1 MIIHN
6 EQHTKSPTERAKAFA
21 RMSFHPTTFTAVMGG
36 MLLAFL
42 ITTSSTVEAGIW
54 PWGKKKE
61 ETAAPKDQPQ
71 SPPRDIGN
79 LNAGIR
85 NLLLDAHAAYQK
97 DDLEKAL
104 RMAQRAEKLAKAS
117 TQVTGK
123 ESELQGIAA
132 RFVAEISQQL
142 DLKKA
147 TAQAANAPQAG
158 LNGSSVEKPAVN
170 TAVTSKTAETVPATA
185 EAAATQETHLDS
197 RPGAKVAVTQAAPPA
212 TAKKTSEEA
221 FDWADL
227 SEGAAEKAPVQDP
240 SKATPMGSEQA
251 LREGSLLL
259 QSTAPIVE
267 KSSIQTKSSLPVP
280 DNDNDAVVKAQP
292 ATRFAERATTS
303 PQMPEWAAEELSDAP
318 LFEPAGSSATA
329 GVAPRANELPLVA
342 VTRRDTEMPAWAL
355 SAEDEVATPPE
366 KQHQAAKE
374 VEPEARVRFQLDDPF
389 AEADPF
395 GVVEQDSQ
403 PVPATAQGSPSDRK
417 SQADREIQAGTAEIS
432 ISQIV
437 GEPQLLGWREISSP
451 DIEEPAKL
459 EPLLRMQVE
468 QAAASTRDLRKRLL
482 ESSTQ
487 GSRHAELSHQPARSD
502 EKTIELAS
510 RTLVEPVATKRP
522 EDDRFAMLRSPA
534 TPVNPTPAS
543 HAPALAEE
551 SVAAKPSVVAKVEAA
566 PVIEAAPRVWVALQ
580 TGETTLRN
588 EVTEIAPMGGTMA
601 EAGFAERAL
610 NWFREFPVRIRW
622 IFAAGVVA
630 VFSGL
635 WWYGG
640 QRGTSQRSL

>member
-1 MIIHN
+1 MSIRKD
-6 EQHTKSPTERAKAFA
+6 EQTETPTWRIRAFTLGSGPSK
-21 RMSFHPTTFTAVMGG
+21 TFTALVGG
-36 MLLAFL
+36 TLLACL
-42 ITTSSTVEAGIW
+42 ITTSSNVEAGIW

-61 ETAAPKDQPQ
+61 ETATKKDQPQ
-71 SPPRDIGN
+71 SPPPDVSN

-104 RMAQRAEKLAKAS
+104 RLAQRAEKLAKAS
-117 TQVTGK
+117 TQIGGK
-123 ESELQGIAA
+123 ESELQGIAS

-147 TAQAANAPQAG
+147 TAQAANVPQPG
-158 LNGSSVEKPAVN
+158 LKQGVVEKAAVN
-170 TAVTSKTAETVPATA
+170 AAGTSKAAEAVPSTAVA
-185 EAAATQETHLDS
+185 QETPLDT
-197 RPGAKVAVTQAAPPA
+197 RPGATMAPPQVAPSA
-212 TAKKTSEEA
+212 TAKKSSEGA

-227 SEGAAEKAPVQDP
+227 SEGAAEEAPAREPLKA
-240 SKATPMGSEQA
+240 APMDSEQA
-251 LREGSLLL
+251 MREGSLLL
-259 QSTAPIVE
+259 QSTAPIID
-267 KSSIQTKSSLPVP
+267 KSSTQTKSSQPVAE
-280 DNDNDAVVKAQP
+280 NGAVVKAQP
-292 ATRFAERATTS
+292 ATRVADHATAS
-303 PQMPEWAAEELSDAP
+303 PQMPEWAEEELSDAP
-318 LFEPAGSSATA
+318 LFERAGNPAAA
-329 GVAPRANELPLVA
+329 GVAPRANELPSVA
-342 VTRRDTEMPAWAL
+342 MGRRETEMPAWAR
-355 SAEDEVATPPE
+355 STGDDEFATPPE
-366 KQHQAAKE
+366 KQPQAAKE

-395 GVVEQDSQ
+395 GAAEQDSQ
-403 PVPATAQGSPSDRK
+403 PVPATAQGSTSDGR
-417 SQADREIQAGTAEIS
+417 SQADREIQSGPAENN

-437 GEPQLLGWREISSP
+437 GQPQLLGWREISSP
-451 DIEEPAKL
+451 DIQELAKL

-487 GSRHAELSHQPARSD
+487 GSRHAELSRQPARGD

-534 TPVNPTPAS
+534 TPVTPTTAS
-543 HAPALAEE
+543 HLPALAEE
-551 SVAAKPSVVAKVEAA
+551 SVAAKPSVVAKVEAT

-588 EVTEIAPMGGTMA
+588 EVKEIAPMGGTMT
-601 EAGFAERAL
+601 EAGFAERTL

>member
-1 MIIHN
+1 MSIRKD
-6 EQHTKSPTERAKAFA
+6 QQTTKSPTWRMRAFTLGSGRSK
-21 RMSFHPTTFTAVMGG
+21 TFTALVGG
-36 MLLAFL
+36 TLLACL
-42 ITTSSTVEAGIW
+42 ITTSSNVEAGIW

-61 ETAAPKDQPQ
+61 ETATKKDLPH
-71 SPPRDIGN
+71 SPLPDVSN

-97 DDLEKAL
+97 GDLEKAL
-104 RMAQRAEKLAKAS
+104 RLAQRAEKLAKAS
-117 TQVTGK
+117 TQVGGK
-123 ESELQGIAA
+123 ESELQGIAS

-147 TAQAANAPQAG
+147 TAQAANVPQPG
-158 LNGSSVEKPAVN
+158 LKQGVVEKAAAN
-170 TAVTSKTAETVPATA
+170 AAVTSKAA
-185 EAAATQETHLDS
+185 EAVPSTAVAAEAQETPLDT
-197 RPGAKVAVTQAAPPA
+197 RPGATMAAPQAAPPA
-212 TAKKTSEEA
+212 TARKSSEEA

-227 SEGAAEKAPVQDP
+227 SEGAAEEAPLQDP
-240 SKATPMGSEQA
+240 LKASPMDSEQA
-251 LREGSLLL
+251 MREGSLLL
-259 QSTAPIVE
+259 QSTAPIID
-267 KSSIQTKSSLPVP
+267 KSSTQIKSSQPVP
-280 DNDNDAVVKAQP
+280 DNRAVVKAQP
-292 ATRFAERATTS
+292 ATRVADHATTS
-303 PQMPEWAAEELSDAP
+303 PQMPEWAGEELSDAP
-318 LFEPAGSSATA
+318 LFEPAGNSATA
-329 GVAPRANELPLVA
+329 GVAPRANELPSVA

-395 GVVEQDSQ
+395 GAVEQDSQ

-417 SQADREIQAGTAEIS
+417 SQADREIQAGPAEIS

-566 PVIEAAPRVWVALQ
+566 PVIEAAPRAWVALQ

-601 EAGFAERAL
+601 EAGFAKRAL